1 MSELSLIVVL
11 QNKTS
16 KIINGMANI
25 SIKSQKITPL
35 GGILHDGDIWP
46 LHLSCCWRWAGAS
59 VHHFRIPIQRNS
71 TREKV
76 GTSNSPLEFC
86 GNERWTYWVIIIVFI
101 RKSVSFLLVM
111 PVRAK
116 SGDHETIGGN
126 ATFGVNFCWKNV
138 FSVVNARLCRGIFV
152 HL

>member
-35 GGILHDGDIWP
+35 GEIIHDGEIWP
-46 LHLSCCWRWAGAS
+46 LHRSCCWRWAEAS

-71 TREKV
+71 TREIEE
-76 GTSNSPLEFC
+76 TSNSLGFC

-101 RKSVSFLLVM
+101 RKSVSFLLVL

-116 SGDHETIGGN
+116 SGDCETFGGN

-138 FSVVNARLCRGIFV
+138 FSAVNTRLCRGIFV